1 MKTILISLFTTL
13 VIAAVLCPLAYLER
27 GYIAVGGEGF
37 AAILGGLIVAVRQF
51 EKRSAEV
58 KKG

>member
-37 AAILGGLIVAVRQF
+37 AAILGGLIVAVRQI
-51 EKRSAEV
+51 EKRSTEV
-58 KKG
+58 KR